1 MSTLTAET
9 TTRGPNTRR
18 SMVSFDLSQHTSSSD
33 FMFHPPSLSRNSTAS
48 PPPSPML
55 STPTDSTFADDSSVK
70 KPRPMSMPPLMMDID
85 DEPPDY
91 LESVIHLHAGK
102 SASRL
107 FYHEKKRAMK
117 NYPLINALCSRWV
130 LYVLNLRW
138 MHLVFKVVG
147 DIGENTIL
155 KYGEQCFVYTIRIPI
170 AGQVC

>member
-91 LESVIHLHAGK
+91 LESAIHLTRWEKCK
-102 SASRL
+102 SLVLPREEEG
-107 FYHEKKRAMK
+107 HEELPPYKCTVFKMGPVRVKPEMDA
-117 NYPLINALCSRWV
+117 PGVQSRW
-130 LYVLNLRW
+130 RHW
-138 MHLVFKVVG
+138 
-147 DIGENTIL
+147 
-155 KYGEQCFVYTIRIPI
+155 R
-170 AGQVC
+170 